1 MVVGPWM
8 PSLFASSF
16 ILEDNSLFIKFLSVK
31 PFVMCQLF
39 PAGTLTNAVTLEKPK
54 NVLKLAFTQ
63 EFVQFFWWHGLEGLI
78 CGSEDS
84 VDPFPV
90 ECLHQPCRLDGGDQ
104 HAVGMHTENVTC
116 LWGPACCGYA
126 HRKCHLPVGAVIY
139 LTTEGRWSPEHWDSP
154 LCQAQKGTTM
164 VCIFSPK
171 C

>member
-116 LWGPACCGYA
+116 LWGLSY
-126 HRKCHLPVGAVIY
+126 
-139 LTTEGRWSPEHWDSP
+139 TSP
-154 LCQAQKGTTM
+154 LRVGGAQSTGIHLSARHKKGPLWS
-164 VCIFSPK
+164 VSSLLNAK
-171 C
+171 LS